1 MKVLEARELYRFFHS
16 DEEEVKALRGVD
28 LTLDEGEMIA
38 LVGPSGSGKSTLL
51 HCLAGLDEPDGG
63 AVYVMGQPIS
73 RQSEITKTKLR
84 ATYFG
89 VMRQK
94 DNLIS
99 HLTIAENMA
108 MALALAPHSK
118 EADQINILDRIGI
131 DKRANSIP
139 AQLSG
144 GELARAGLAVA
155 LACHP
160 KILLLDEPTGEVDGE
175 TEADILK
182 LLENF
187 QREGGAIVIATHN
200 VAAAKCA
207 THVVKMKDGKIDNGR
222 PSSDF

>member
-1 MKVLEARELYRFFHS
+1 MSVLEARELYRFFHS
-16 DEEEVKALRGVD
+16 GDEEVKALRGVD
-28 LTLDEGEMIA
+28 LKLGAGEMIA

-63 AVYVMGQPIS
+63 AVYVMDQLMS
-73 RQSEITKTKLR
+73 RQSEITKTNLR

-99 HLTIAENMA
+99 HLSVSENMS
-108 MALALAPHSK
+108 MVLALKSNSRPSHH
-118 EADQINILDRIGI
+118 QNILEQIGI
-131 DKRANSIP
+131 AQRANSLP

-155 LACHP
+155 LVCQP

-182 LLENF
+182 MLGDF

-200 VAAAKCA
+200 TVAAKSA
-207 THVVKMKDGKIDNGR
+207 TRVIKMKDGKVNNA
-222 PSSDF
+222 